1 MNRLMG
7 CLDIPLSVERKI
19 REHSKDEEQQREEC
33 IYYWMNVSPDSII
46 GWGFLGGELHSFRYE
61 AALRAANEYIQ
72 RAPGTCGCGMCMYWN
87 VDHAYITQQIHACS
101 DVHCVC
107 SSAFVDYT
115 DAHTD
120 HICAHVHLHTHTHTL
135 THTHSP
141 VIQSPH

>member
-1 MNRLMG
+1 MN
-7 CLDIPLSVERKI
+7 CLGIPHSVRGKI

-33 IYYWMNVSPDSII
+33 IYYWMNVSPDSMI
-46 GWGFLGGELHSFRYE
+46 GWGVLGGQLHLWGEE

-72 RAPGTCGCGMCMYWN
+72 RAPGTCGCRMCMYWN

-120 HICAHVHLHTHTHTL
+120 HICSHVHLHTHTHTH